1 MRILVFFL
9 ACYFL
14 CVNNGFAQSYPS
26 FGPEKPVTITG
37 LTFDAMEPFI
47 SADGQYLFFNNI
59 NDGINTRLYYASRVN
74 DSTFTLQGQLNGT
87 NRPSPPHLDAVADM
101 DSLNNFFWTS
111 DSGYPG
117 NMDNLFHGVYNS
129 GSVTNIGRV
138 HGDFY
143 IYSPGWI
150 IMDHGINP
158 GGNQLYFNNA
168 YFNNCSGPCKT
179 YIGVAQKV
187 NDSTFMTM
195 ANSAGIMANIND
207 TSFIY
212 YAPCLTKDDLEFYYT
227 RFKKG
232 PVTASTVVEICTAVR
247 SAPTDTFSVPKVLF
261 SETVGNI
268 IEAPTL
274 TSDKQIMYY
283 HKKESGTHVIK
294 MRRRLS
300 TMGMPDAAMAKNV
313 LSVFPNPA
321 TNSIN
326 ISVSHFHKGS
336 LMLVITGYLGRTVK
350 SMPVI
355 ERNTTLSVSGL
366 TSGMYFVRLMEQGQV
381 VETERLVIE

>member
-1 MRILVFFL
+1 MRILVSFL
-9 ACYFL
+9 VCYFL

-47 SADGQYLFFNNI
+47 SANGQYLFFNNI
-59 NDGINTRLYYASRVN
+59 NDGVNTRLYYASRVN
-74 DSTFTLQGQLNGT
+74 DSTFTLQGPLNGP

-111 DSGYPG
+111 DSGYPA

-143 IYSPGWI
+143 IYSSGWI
-150 IMDHGINP
+150 IMDHGISHS
-158 GGNQLYFNNA
+158 GNQLYFNNA

-207 TSFIY
+207 TSSIY
-212 YAPCLTKDDLEFYYT
+212 YAPCLTQDDLEFYYT

-232 PVTASTVVEICTAVR
+232 PVTPSTLVDICVAVR
-247 SAPTDTFSVPKVLF
+247 NTPTDTFSVPKVLF

-268 IEAPTL
+268 VEAPTL
-274 TSDKQIMYY
+274 TSNKEIMYY
-283 HKKESGTHVIK
+283 HKKESGIHVIK

-300 TMGMPDAAMAKNV
+300 TTGMLDVAMEKNA
-313 LSVFPNPA
+313 LHVFPNPA
-321 TNSIN
+321 NSN
-326 ISVSHFHKGS
+326 IRVSVLNFHKGS
-336 LMLVITGYLGRTVK
+336 LMLVITDNLGRTLK
-350 SMPVI
+350 SMPVMQK
-355 ERNTTLSVSGL
+355 NNNVSVSDLEDGI
-366 TSGMYFVRLMEQGQV
+366 YFVRLLEYGLAIAS
-381 VETERLVIE
+381 ERLIID